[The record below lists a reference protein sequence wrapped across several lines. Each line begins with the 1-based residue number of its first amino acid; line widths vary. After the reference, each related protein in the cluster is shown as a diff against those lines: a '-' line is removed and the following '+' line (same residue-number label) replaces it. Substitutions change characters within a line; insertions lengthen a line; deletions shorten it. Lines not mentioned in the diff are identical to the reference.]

1 MKTLSDIVR
10 IFFVAAVSCAWSS
23 VSLRADGL
31 SVRDGDCLS
40 LRQCQELALEN
51 NKKMAAARKT
61 TTRYAYTVKAYR
73 ANYFPNFKLRAADIY
88 SNSQGHLTIDGGYL
102 PTFSFDAAEGAMRP
116 NVVTDAFGNVV
127 TGPDGTPVFKEY
139 AYFPDQKIRYKFGNV
154 WQAGITVEQPIY
166 MGGKISAAYRMAK
179 IGREMAELSENLTE
193 NEVIVEVENAFAQ
206 VVRAGELGEVAK
218 RYHAL
223 LQELLDNV
231 QKAYKHGLKSQ
242 NDMLKVSVRLNESEL
257 KLRQAEN
264 ALRLATMNLCHI
276 IGVPLLTRLTV
287 AEEDIMV
294 VPDRADSLA
303 SIAGRPEFAILERKV
318 ELAGEQVKMER
329 SDFLPNVAVAGT
341 YSYVHGFE
349 VNERKLFHKPGIG
362 VLLSV
367 AVPLF
372 HFGEG
377 VNKVRAARMEQERMD
392 LEREDLE
399 EQMSLELTQAA
410 NNLDEAFLEVALTE
424 KSMLQAEENLRT
436 SRREYEV
443 GLESLVNYME
453 AQALWQQA
461 YADRIDARCRLFL
474 SGTRYRKAAG
484 QLVPLSVGR

>member
-1 MKTLSDIVR
+1 
-10 IFFVAAVSCAWSS
+10 
-23 VSLRADGL
+23 
-31 SVRDGDCLS
+31 
-40 LRQCQELALEN
+40 
-51 NKKMAAARKT
+51 
-61 TTRYAYTVKAYR
+61 
-73 ANYFPNFKLRAADIY
+73 
-88 SNSQGHLTIDGGYL
+88 
-102 PTFSFDAAEGAMRP
+102 
-116 NVVTDAFGNVV
+116 
-127 TGPDGTPVFKEY
+127 
-139 AYFPDQKIRYKFGNV
+139 
-154 WQAGITVEQPIY
+154 
-166 MGGKISAAYRMAK
+166 
-179 IGREMAELSENLTE
+179 MAELSENLTE

-218 RYHAL
+218 RYNAL

-242 NDMLKVSVRLNESEL
+242 NDILKVSVRLNGSEL
-257 KLRQAEN
+257 KLRQTEN
-264 ALRLATMNLCHI
+264 ALRLATMNLCHV
-276 IGVPLLTRLTV
+276 IGAPLLTRLTV

-294 VPDRADSLA
+294 VPDRADSMA

-349 VNERKLFHKPGIG
+349 VNERTLFHKPDIG
-362 VLLSV
+362 VILSV

-377 VNKVRAARMEQERMD
+377 VNKVRAARMEQERIE
-392 LEREDLE
+392 LEREDME
-399 EQMSLELTQAA
+399 EQMGLELTQAA

-461 YADRIDARCRLFL
+461 YADRVDARCRLFL